1 MGASGA
7 AMPRRRFA
15 FELDAEARANDYVWE
30 GVPAW
35 GHDEE
40 QQRWA
45 RSIAQEQRDSQ
56 QRLHVECAQQNAVH
70 DSRSRAHHTPAQ
82 SIPQPALSARVPTGV
97 DYTGSEEERSK
108 GRCRQWDAGLG
119 VDLKG
124 AHINICIY
132 KNFEM
137 GIKWKCIS
145 KYVYKCGKCA

>member
-45 RSIAQEQRDSQ
+45 RSIAQE

-132 KNFEM
+132 KNL
-137 GIKWKCIS
+137 KW
-145 KYVYKCGKCA
+145 A